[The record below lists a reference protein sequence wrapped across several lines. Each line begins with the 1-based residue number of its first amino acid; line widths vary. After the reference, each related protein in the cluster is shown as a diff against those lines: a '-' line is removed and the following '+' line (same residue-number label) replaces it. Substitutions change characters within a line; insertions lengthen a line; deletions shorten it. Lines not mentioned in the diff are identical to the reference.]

1 MQIKKGVKIMGYSYY
16 GSSFGNFV
24 SNSTLYSIVAVVS
37 VILAVI
43 GGIVLYFTFLSK
55 KNENKF
61 KGFAGGLYNFLNF
74 KSMFAEVLLKILYLI
89 SSIGLT
95 LFSFDILLF
104 TEGGS
109 IGNKLLSFLL
119 YIIVGNVVVRLIYEF
134 LLISLVIC
142 RNTTEINRKMGKSEV
157 ENTVRTEQTQP
168 FRPAEIGVVFCRN
181 CGNKFSSNETVCP
194 RCGANKQ

>member
-1 MQIKKGVKIMGYSYY
+1 
-16 GSSFGNFV
+16 
-24 SNSTLYSIVAVVS
+24 
-37 VILAVI
+37 
-43 GGIVLYFTFLSK
+43 
-55 KNENKF
+55 
-61 KGFAGGLYNFLNF
+61 
-74 KSMFAEVLLKILYLI
+74 MFAEVLLKILYLI
-89 SSIGLT
+89 STISLT
-95 LFSFDILLF
+95 LISFDILLF

-134 LLISLVIC
+134 LLVTLVIC
-142 RNTTEINRKMGKSEV
+142 RNTTEINRKMGKNEV